1 MRALTLGVTR
11 GGAREQAGKGRD
23 THVWVWT
30 QEQPERLGSH
40 TRRLLVD
47 AAHENWVCPISTVEI
62 ARLVAVGAIRL
73 SIPLGEWIAQSMTE
87 LAAQTVSVSH
97 DVAIDASA
105 LPGTFHR
112 DPADRL
118 LVAATRRNGLTLVT
132 ADDRILAYPHVRTQD
147 ARR

>member
-1 MRALTLGVTR
+1 VRLLL
-11 GGAREQAGKGRD
+11 D

-30 QEQPERLGSH
+30 QEQPERLGPR
-40 TRRLLVD
+40 TKRLVTGGD
-47 AAHENWVCPISTVEI
+47 HENSVCPISTLEI
-62 ARLVAVGAIRL
+62 ARLAAASDIRL
-73 SIPLGEWIAQSMTE
+73 SMPLAEWIAQSMAE
-87 LAAQTVSVSH
+87 LAAQTVSMTH
-97 DVAIDASA
+97 EVAIEAYA

-118 LVAATRRNGLTLVT
+118 LVAAARRNGLTLVT

>member
-1 MRALTLGVTR
+1 VRTLL
-11 GGAREQAGKGRD
+11 D

-30 QEQPERLGSH
+30 QEQPERLGPR
-40 TRRLLVD
+40 TRRLLVG
-47 AAHENWVCPISTVEI
+47 AEHQSSVCPISTLEI
-62 ARLVAVGAIRL
+62 ARLLAVGDIRL
-73 SIPLGEWIAQSMTE
+73 SMPLGEWLAQSMAE
-87 LAAQTVSVSH
+87 LSAQTVPLSH
-97 DVAIDASA
+97 EVAIEAYA

-118 LVAATRRNGLTLVT
+118 LVAAARRNGLTLVT